1 MQKKLMVVAACAMVL
16 GGSFVGHATTGPGG
30 PHRPGRDAL
39 SCQEPF
45 PAGLARILELS
56 EAQKE
61 QVRAI
66 LEKERGKGAAQQ
78 EKESAL
84 RKQLD
89 LAERAAAFD
98 EQAVI
103 RAASALAGLEVERTV
118 SRARIQH
125 RITAILTPAQRSLA
139 ERLRPEPGEMPPPPC
154 GCGNEA
160 RRRQVP
166 ADDRERR

>member
-1 MQKKLMVVAACAMVL
+1 MKKQLMVVATCALVL
-16 GGSFVGHATTGPGG
+16 GGTFVGHAMPGPGG
-30 PHRPGRDAL
+30 PHRPGRGAP
-39 SCQEPF
+39 SCLEPF
-45 PAGLARILELS
+45 PASLARILELS

-66 LEKERGKGAAQQ
+66 LEKEREKGAAQQ
-78 EKESAL
+78 EKEYAL
-84 RKQLD
+84 RRQLD
-89 LAERAAAFD
+89 LAERAAAFN

-103 RAASALAGLEVERTV
+103 RAASALAGVEVERTV
-118 SRARIQH
+118 ARARTQH

-139 ERLRPEPGEMPPPPC
+139 ERLRPEPGEMPPPC

-166 ADDRERR
+166 VDDRERR